1 MASSPDIHRQ
11 VTLIDVAKEAG
22 VSRATAS
29 LVIRESPLVSSE
41 TRKKVEAAIEK
52 LGYVRNL
59 TAARLRAGQ
68 SRVVG
73 LVIPNLANPFFSRL
87 LAGIEE
93 ILDQAGLAVLLANSH
108 DDLGRQHDVLRRMRE
123 HGVNGV
129 IVCPAAGTQQ
139 NWLSDNALG
148 PMPVVQL
155 LRYVTDQLD
164 YVGVDYGLGVRQAV
178 NYLVGL
184 GHSQIVFAVHGAM
197 HSAYRER
204 VDGFSAAMDEHSLKG
219 NSLLAMP
226 MRLTDIPAATKSIF
240 EFNLDCTATLCFND
254 VIAIGLSAGL
264 HDLGITIG
272 RDHSLVG
279 FDDVHNGEIIRPPIT
294 SVATHPTEIGRMAGR
309 RMLERLQQ
317 PAETARRVVL
327 KPELMIRESCTAAPA
342 LKGNPQSGQ

>member
-1 MASSPDIHRQ
+1 MAKSPEIHRQ
-11 VTLIDVAKEAG
+11 VTLIDVANEAG

-73 LVIPNLANPFFSRL
+73 LVVPNLSNPFFSRL

-93 ILDQAGLAVLLANSH
+93 ILDEAGLAVLLANSH

-129 IVCPAAGTQQ
+129 IVCPAAGTQE
-139 NWLSDNALG
+139 NWLAENVLG
-148 PMPVVQL
+148 PMPIVQV
-155 LRYVTDQLD
+155 LRHVTDQLD
-164 YVGVDYGLGVRQAV
+164 YVGVDYGLGVRQTI

-204 VDGFSAAMDEHSLKG
+204 VAGFSAAMEEHSLSG
-219 NSLLAMP
+219 DSLLVMP

-240 EFNLDCTATLCFND
+240 EFSPNCTATLCFND

-264 HDLGITIG
+264 YDLGLTVG

-279 FDDVHNGEIIRPPIT
+279 FDDVHNGEIIRPAIT
-294 SVATHPTEIGRMAGR
+294 SVATHPTEIGRMAGI

-317 PAETARRVVL
+317 PTEAARRVVL
-327 KPELMIRESCTAAPA
+327 KPELMIRKSCTTAPA
-342 LKGNPQSGQ
+342 VLREPQSRR